1 LFGVLEVER
10 TTAGLWVELWLDSDK
25 AMYFDR
31 SLELLIPSNRIKMV
45 L

>member
-25 AMYFDR
+25 AMYFDC